1 MRQVQI
7 FIKHEQADQVYQ
19 AVSNSPFDEW
29 VHRLMVF
36 EGYDHTQIRFVCPTK
51 HMSSVLNELDQLGIG
66 DTFGEVDVVP
76 LATLKPI
83 LLNQSKA
90 RRSTIRQCLSA
101 RFDDRMTIEEI
112 YSVIDEATHLTFD
125 FLLNTFYAA
134 MIAAVGLAS
143 DSSPTVVASMLI
155 SPLMGPIMGFTFG
168 FAVRDWVFVRRC
180 AKNLCCG
187 ALVTVGTGMLVG
199 AVVAMFY
206 GPYCKNYSI
215 NPDHWCF
222 GDALVSN
229 EVDSR
234 GTATGL
240 LVGLFIALPAGG
252 AGALALMGNGNAAL
266 VGVGIAVALLPPLVN
281 SGLLFAM
288 SVVYYFEPPVV
299 LTHQERHEFQMCAY
313 SFLLFCLNFSCIF
326 VMAYSMFK
334 LKKIHKLP
342 LRSTKW
348 RTWSE
353 NLSKSRKRST
363 SSGRG
368 RGNKVKTPV
377 TETKAPRARR
387 QKRRSFDGTSMREY
401 RLDDSTRSLDPTPGS
416 RSRRLSDEM
425 HSPLL
430 GGNGVDSALGL
441 NDSMRSIGGLNDSF
455 NTNNRS
461 FKSQAGLGSNKG
473 LLGSTLGANSPRS
486 HTGTVASQATNRQR
500 SVSSNHLN
508 MLALTNP
515 TPRMKSP
522 ASCTSQGPTTQS

>member
-1 MRQVQI
+1 M
-7 FIKHEQADQVYQ
+7 
-19 AVSNSPFDEW
+19 
-29 VHRLMVF
+29 
-36 EGYDHTQIRFVCPTK
+36 
-51 HMSSVLNELDQLGIG
+51 
-66 DTFGEVDVVP
+66 
-76 LATLKPI
+76 
-83 LLNQSKA
+83 
-90 RRSTIRQCLSA
+90 
-101 RFDDRMTIEEI
+101 
-112 YSVIDEATHLTFD
+112 
-125 FLLNTFYAA
+125 
-134 MIAAVGLAS
+134 
-143 DSSPTVVASMLI
+143 
-155 SPLMGPIMGFTFG
+155 
-168 FAVRDWVFVRRC
+168 
-180 AKNLCCG
+180 
-187 ALVTVGTGMLVG
+187 
-199 AVVAMFY
+199 
-206 GPYCKNYSI
+206 

-353 NLSKSRKRST
+353 NLSKSRKRS
-363 SSGRG
+363 SSSG
-368 RGNKVKTPV
+368 RGNKVKTPA
-377 TETKAPRARR
+377 TETKPSPRARR

-401 RLDDSTRSLDPTPGS
+401 RLDDSTRSLVPLDPTPGS

-430 GGNGVDSALGL
+430 GGPDSSFGL
-441 NDSMRSIGGLNDSF
+441 NDSMRSLGGLNDSF

-461 FKSQAGLGSNKG
+461 FKSQAGVLGSSKG

-486 HTGTVASQATNRQR
+486 RTGTVASQASNRQR
-500 SVSSNHLN
+500 SASSNHLN
-508 MLALTNP
+508 MLAPTNP
-515 TPRMKSP
+515 TPLRTVLSAPKMKLP
-522 ASCTSQGPTTQS
+522 ASCTSQGPTN